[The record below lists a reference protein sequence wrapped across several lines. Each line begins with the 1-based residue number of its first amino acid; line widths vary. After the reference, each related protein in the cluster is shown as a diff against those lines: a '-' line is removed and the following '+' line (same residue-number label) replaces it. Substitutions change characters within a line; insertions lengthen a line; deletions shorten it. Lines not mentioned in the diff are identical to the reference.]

1 MEIKRER
8 WGVLKDGADIWLYTL
23 VNDSGMQAQI
33 STYGGTIVSLW
44 VPDRY
49 GEPGDVVLGF
59 DTLAEYVDHSPY
71 FGCVVGRYANRIA
84 QGRFTLDGVTYQLAC
99 NDGPNH
105 LHGGEIGFD
114 KCVWSSSVQESDQG
128 EPVLDLLLISPDG
141 DQGYPGTLRVR
152 VSYTLTDA
160 NALRIDYEATTDAP
174 TIVNLTN
181 HSYFNLSA
189 GQQATVLDHELHVD
203 ADRYTP
209 VDATLIPTGELA
221 SVVDTPLDFRSPKPI
236 GARIEAG
243 HPQMRIAG
251 GYDHNFVING
261 EAGTLRL
268 VARVVDPTSGRVM
281 TVRTTEPGVQ
291 LYSANFLPLEGLP
304 GKRGLTYGPRAAL
317 CLETQH
323 FPDSPNKP
331 HFPSV
336 ILRPGA
342 KFCSTTIYAFGTL

>member
-23 VNDSGMQAQI
+23 VNDSGMRAQI

-84 QGRFTLDGVTYQLAC
+84 RGRFTLDGVTYQLAC

-105 LHGGEIGFD
+105 LHGGEVGFD
-114 KCVWSSSVQESDQG
+114 KCVWSSSVRESDQG
-128 EPVLDLLLISPDG
+128 EPVLDLSLTSPDG

-174 TIVNLTN
+174 TILNLTN

-189 GQQATVLDHELHVD
+189 GQQATVLDYELRLD

-209 VDATLIPTGELA
+209 VDDTLIPTGELA
-221 SVVDTPLDFRSPKPI
+221 PVAGTPLDFRSPRLI
-236 GARIEAG
+236 GARIEAD

-261 EAGTLRL
+261 AAGTLRL
-268 VARVVDPTSGRVM
+268 AARVVDPTSGRVM

-342 KFCSTTIYAFGTL
+342 KFRSTTVYAFGTL

>member
-1 MEIKRER
+1 MEIKREH
-8 WGVLKDGADIWLYTL
+8 WGELKDGTEVWLYTL
-23 VNDSGMQAQI
+23 ANDSGMRAQI

-59 DTLAEYVDHSPY
+59 ETLAEYVDHSPY

-84 QGRFTLDGVTYQLAC
+84 RGRFTLDGVTYQLAC

-105 LHGGEIGFD
+105 LHGGEVGFD
-114 KCVWSSSVQESDQG
+114 KRVWSSSTRESDQG

-174 TIVNLTN
+174 TILNLTN

-189 GQQATVLDHELHVD
+189 GQQASVLDHELRLN

-209 VDATLIPTGELA
+209 VDDTLIPTGDLA
-221 SVVDTPLDFRSPKPI
+221 PVAGTPLDFRSPRPI
-236 GARIEAG
+236 GARIEAD
-243 HPQMRIAG
+243 HSQMRIAG

-268 VARVVDPTSGRVM
+268 AARVVDPTSGRVM

-336 ILRPGA
+336 ILRPGK